1 MSNIQIGLT
10 CIVLLLVLL
19 SLRIPIGVALGMTAF
34 TGIFALRGMDAA
46 FSLMGSTTFQ
56 FIAHWS
62 LTAIPM
68 FILMGAIAFHTGL
81 TRTLFDA
88 GKAWLSFLPGG
99 LAIATNVSSAG
110 FAAAS
115 GSSVAMAG
123 AMSRLAVPEMLR
135 AKYDPGLA
143 TGVVAASGTLGAFIP
158 PSIPFVLY
166 AVFMEASVGQL
177 LMAGI
182 IPGLLTMVA
191 YSLLIIIRVKN
202 NPALAPVTTDTY
214 TRYEKWMLLLKS
226 WPLPVIVAGVV
237 GGLYTGTVTATEAG
251 AFGAFIA
258 ILAAVMQRTFS
269 WMALQQAVSETVKS
283 TASIFLI
290 AIGAVL
296 FSRML
301 TLSQIPMNIGIWVG
315 DYAVALWVFLIIV
328 TVFYII
334 LGMFLDPIG
343 LMLVT
348 LPVLAPFVIAFDI
361 NVIWFGVLVVKF
373 IEIGLLTPPIG
384 LNLFVVSAGVGD
396 AVPFST
402 IVRGTAWFLAA
413 ESVVLALLMFFP
425 QISLFLPS
433 LMY

>member
-1 MSNIQIGLT
+1 MSNIQIGLA
-10 CIVLLLVLL
+10 CIGLLLVLL
-19 SLRIPIGVALGMTAF
+19 SMRIPIGVSLGMTAF

-110 FAAAS
+110 FAAAR

-191 YSLLIIIRVKN
+191 YSLLIIVRVKM
-202 NPALAPVTTDTY
+202 NPALAPVTTETF
-214 TRYEKWMLLLKS
+214 TRSEKVLLLVKS

-258 ILAAVMQRTFS
+258 IIAAVVQRSFS
-269 WMALQQAVSETVKS
+269 WAALRLAVSETVKS
-283 TASIFLI
+283 FY
-290 AIGAVL
+290 
-296 FSRML
+296 FSDCYWRRVIQPDAD
-301 TLSQIPMNIGIWVG
+301 SESDSHEHWP
-315 DYAVALWVFLIIV
+315 
-328 TVFYII
+328 
-334 LGMFLDPIG
+334 LG
-343 LMLVT
+343 
-348 LPVLAPFVIAFDI
+348 
-361 NVIWFGVLVVKF
+361 
-373 IEIGLLTPPIG
+373 
-384 LNLFVVSAGVGD
+384 
-396 AVPFST
+396 
-402 IVRGTAWFLAA
+402 
-413 ESVVLALLMFFP
+413 
-425 QISLFLPS
+425 
-433 LMY
+433 